1 MTHCWNKIRVL
12 SYLLTK
18 LLYLRYTYFV
28 TSMHLFTIF
37 FFWFRIFLFFL
48 FSYYLFGSAFS
59 SDLFFSYSLFGS
71 GVSWYLFFHILF
83 LIQDFPHICL
93 GFFSYFHLVSG
104 FSYFFLF
111 SFLFSIFLIF
121 LVHILFLAQDFPDIL
136 FVAQSFLHISFLDTV
151 FLTLDLYNISLY
163 FWNGLH
169 CCSGTWWGV
178 SSVLILFSLSHFLMP
193 FYSCFLHSLC
203 ILVSKVILRSRESL
217 WVIWVVNWF
226 YIILQWLQQI
236 KF

>member
-1 MTHCWNKIRVL
+1 M
-12 SYLLTK
+12 
-18 LLYLRYTYFV
+18 FG
-28 TSMHLFTIF
+28 F
-37 FFWFRIFLFFL
+37 FFIFSFSFRIFLFF
-48 FSYYLFGSAFS
+48 SI
-59 SDLFFSYSLFGS
+59 LFF
-71 GVSWYLFFHILF
+71 VQH
-83 LIQDFPHICL
+83 FPDI
-93 GFFSYFHLVSG
+93 
-104 FSYFFLF
+104 
-111 SFLFSIFLIF
+111 SF
-121 LVHILFLAQDFPDIL
+121 VHILFLAQDFPDIL

-236 KF
+236 KS